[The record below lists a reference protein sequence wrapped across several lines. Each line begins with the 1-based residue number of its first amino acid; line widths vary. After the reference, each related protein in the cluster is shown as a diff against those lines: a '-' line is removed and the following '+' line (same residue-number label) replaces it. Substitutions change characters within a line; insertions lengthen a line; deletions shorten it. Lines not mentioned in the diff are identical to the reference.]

1 MATITWMWLTMMTV
15 LAAVKADHQVEH
27 VFFRQKSEV
36 HMTRSQWI
44 IGLVLDFKVYEK
56 YLIFTNETLNEALR
70 TARIGQVYFNRLT
83 NDYGFRETSYL
94 KSGSRFR
101 RTEKVPLLMYCDI
114 IAAQVRELLVLQEL
128 HQRNWQDFKEITRVG
143 HSELEQHRVK
153 GPRRKRVVGLMA
165 AGIAGIFSGFSLFS
179 SYQLKKEVKTL
190 RENQNTIRTVLKDSL
205 SLINLTRMEVK
216 SNRIAINQVI
226 KGMGKLVSTF
236 EGTVI
241 PLREFVIN
249 HAQIQTNI
257 GMARDL
263 VTAESDL
270 IGELQRKVSKLATGR
285 LSPILLPAP
294 ELVQILKG
302 IEVEIPPELMLPQ
315 DPRERPFYYYKILT
329 TNTMALED
337 ELVIAIEI
345 PLLDVARKLKIM
357 EAIALPVPYSET
369 PLTAVYDLEFT
380 SFAISLDGRQYV
392 VLTLEDQ
399 LECGKRDTNYCSL
412 TSAVQ
417 EANSHS
423 YCTLALYQ
431 RDQAKVAKLCKVKV
445 SNKMRLPTAYYIA
458 KGEWL
463 VATNFNFNLRR
474 QCVGVVDDEIVQVK
488 PPYTAVELKSGCRAL
503 ADVIELP
510 IYFRRRQEYR
520 VQREGRIVSPPKNV
534 KMRDLTI
541 WSPVSK
547 TKLDLPANLE
557 KLGDIKD
564 IPIEELVKNIEDLQD
579 MEEFEFPD
587 NLLMYALIGTII
599 VVITVLVVVLIC
611 KRKAIVRSLPGRHH
625 SGSRKERNR
634 EIAMLSRE
642 EMVRG
647 MLSQVDCREI
657 GKEEDYMEQ
666 SCRPE
671 IPVKKKRRAP
681 RIHENV

>member
-1 MATITWMWLTMMTV
+1 MMAVLTV
-15 LAAVKADHQVEH
+15 LGADHKVEH

-44 IGLVLDFKVYEK
+44 VGLVLDFKVYEK
-56 YLIFTNETLNEALR
+56 YLIFTNDTLNEALSS
-70 TARIGQVYFNRLT
+70 ARVGQEYFNKLL
-83 NDYGFRETSYL
+83 NDY
-94 KSGSRFR
+94 RFR
-101 RTEKVPLLMYCDI
+101 VQMYQRTRSVLGNSESAPLLTYCGI
-114 IAAQVRELLVLQEL
+114 LNGQVRELLVMKEIHL
-128 HQRNWQDFKEITRVG
+128 RNWLDFKEITRVG
-143 HSELEQHRVK
+143 HSELDQHRME
-153 GPRRKRVVGLMA
+153 GPRQKRVVGIL
-165 AGIAGIFSGFSLFS
+165 AGIVGIFSGFSLFS
-179 SYQLKKEVKTL
+179 TYQLKKEVRAL
-190 RENQNTIRTVLKDSL
+190 RENQNIIRTVLKDSL

-216 SNRIAINQVI
+216 NNRIAINQVI
-226 KGMGKLVSTF
+226 ENMGRLVSTF
-236 EGTVI
+236 KGAVI

-249 HAQIQTNI
+249 NAQLQTNI
-257 GMARDL
+257 GMARSL

-270 IGELQRKVSKLATGR
+270 IAELQQKVSKLATGR
-285 LSPILLPAP
+285 LSPLLLPAP

-329 TNTMALED
+329 TNTIALED

-369 PLTAVYDLEFT
+369 TLTAVYDLEFT

-445 SNKMRLPTAYYIA
+445 SNKMKLPTAYYIA

-503 ADVIELP
+503 ADAIELP

-520 VQREGRIVSPPKNV
+520 VQREGRIVSPPKGV
-534 KMRDLTI
+534 QMRDLTI
-541 WSPVSK
+541 WSPVSD
-547 TKLDLPANLE
+547 TKLDLPANME

-564 IPIEELVKNIEDLQD
+564 IPIEDLVKSIENLQD
-579 MEEFEFPD
+579 EQKFEFPD
-587 NLLMYALIGTII
+587 NVLMYTLIGTII
-599 VVITVLVVVLIC
+599 IVIIAIMVVLIC
-611 KRKAIVRSLPGRHH
+611 KRRAILRALTSKHH
-625 SGSRKERNR
+625 HGSRRVRDR

-642 EMVRG
+642 EVARE
-647 MLSQVDCREI
+647 MLSQVNCHDVS
-657 GKEEDYMEQ
+657 KEEDYLEQ
-666 SCRPE
+666 SSRPE

>member
-1 MATITWMWLTMMTV
+1 MMAVLTV
-15 LAAVKADHQVEH
+15 LGADHKVEH

-44 IGLVLDFKVYEK
+44 VGLVLDFKVYEK
-56 YLIFTNETLNEALR
+56 YLIFTNDTLNEALSS
-70 TARIGQVYFNRLT
+70 ARVGQEYFNKLL
-83 NDYGFRETSYL
+83 NDY
-94 KSGSRFR
+94 RFR
-101 RTEKVPLLMYCDI
+101 VQMYQRTRSVLGNTESKPLLTYCGI
-114 IAAQVRELLVLQEL
+114 LNGQVRELLVMKEIHL
-128 HQRNWQDFKEITRVG
+128 RNWLDFKEITRVG
-143 HSELEQHRVK
+143 HSELDQHRME
-153 GPRRKRVVGLMA
+153 GPRQKRVVGIL
-165 AGIAGIFSGFSLFS
+165 AGIVGIFSGFSLFS
-179 SYQLKKEVKTL
+179 TYQLKKEVRAL
-190 RENQNTIRTVLKDSL
+190 RENQNIIRTVLKDSL

-216 SNRIAINQVI
+216 NNRIAINQVI
-226 KGMGKLVSTF
+226 ENMGRLVSTF
-236 EGTVI
+236 KGAVI

-249 HAQIQTNI
+249 NAQLQTNI
-257 GMARDL
+257 GMARSL

-270 IGELQRKVSKLATGR
+270 IAELQQKVSKLATGR
-285 LSPILLPAP
+285 LSPLLLPAP

-329 TNTMALED
+329 TNTIALED

-369 PLTAVYDLEFT
+369 TLTAVYDLEFT

-445 SNKMRLPTAYYIA
+445 SNKMKLPTAYYIA

-503 ADVIELP
+503 ADAIELP

-520 VQREGRIVSPPKNV
+520 VQREGRIVSPPKGV
-534 KMRDLTI
+534 QMRDLTI
-541 WSPVSK
+541 WSPVSD
-547 TKLDLPANLE
+547 TKLDLPANME

-564 IPIEELVKNIEDLQD
+564 IPIEDLVKSIENLQD
-579 MEEFEFPD
+579 EQKFEFPD
-587 NLLMYALIGTII
+587 NVLMYTLIGTII
-599 VVITVLVVVLIC
+599 IVIIAIMVVLIC
-611 KRKAIVRSLPGRHH
+611 KRRAILRALTSKHNHGPRRVRD
-625 SGSRKERNR
+625 R

-642 EMVRG
+642 EVARE
-647 MLSQVDCREI
+647 MLSQVTCHDVS
-657 GKEEDYMEQ
+657 KEEDYLEQ
-666 SCRPE
+666 SSRPE